1 MMQRL
6 SSRPDR
12 SQREVEALS
21 AGFYRS
27 EGWNRDYPCI
37 QMRTIEQLLAGE
49 TFAYPQ
55 ANVTL
60 TRAEREEQAEGEQGK
75 LL

>member
-1 MMQRL
+1 
-6 SSRPDR
+6 
-12 SQREVEALS
+12 
-21 AGFYRS
+21 
-27 EGWNRDYPCI
+27 
-37 QMRTIEQLLAGE
+37 MRTIEQLIAGE
-49 TFAYPQ
+49 TFSYPQ